1 MVNTDKRSAAENDY
15 MLGMKYREI
24 AEKYGVS
31 IDTVKSWKKR
41 HEWDRKGVHPK
52 KEKGAPKNKGC
63 NEESNAEASKEV
75 QTVMQNE
82 ELSDKQKLF
91 CVYYVRSFNAT
102 KAYQKAYGV
111 SHETAAAIGYRQ
123 LAKDGVRKEIER
135 LKQAKLNREFLKEED
150 IFQKFM
156 DIAFAD
162 ITDYVEF
169 GRETVPVMGAFGP
182 VVIKDEDT
190 GEKTEITQD
199 VNVIRFKESADVDGT
214 LIAEVKQGKNG
225 ASIKLADKMK
235 ALEWLAD
242 HMNLATEEQKAKIAK
257 LRKEAKK
264 EDTDTSIV
272 ISIEGELNDY
282 AD

>member
-41 HEWDRKGVHPK
+41 YEWDRKGVHPK

-63 NEESNAEASKEV
+63 NEEVNTEALKEV

-82 ELSDKQKLF
+82 ELSDRQKLF

-257 LRKEAKK
+257 LRKEAKE